1 MTRRGLLVGRSG
13 AAVAAALLAG
23 CSAIPKPKPVDYS
36 TFCDA
41 KAELAQIE
49 ASFKK
54 PRNQTVSLG
63 FAAPYMPTKVSA
75 RGGVAMSPPGDL
87 RMILTGPGGVT
98 GLDLWLHEGRFRFAV
113 PAIDRVIR
121 GDVSMPPEKKR
132 GLPVDF
138 LRWWMLDPLAGELL
152 WAGRDADG
160 LHFVLRDRD
169 AYVDAT
175 IAKDGRVTAVRTT
188 WSEAGEKIDEETVSA
203 SSIGCGHVEYKQ
215 QSTELSVEATCEK
228 ERGDVPSRAFVD
240 PDSLNG
246 DTPHPD
252 SAEAKP

>member
-1 MTRRGLLVGRSG
+1 MTRRIRERGWGWGALV
-13 AAVAAALLAG
+13 AIFLAG

-49 ASFKK
+49 EAFKK

-98 GLDLWLHEGRFRFAV
+98 GLDLWLHDGRFRFAV

-121 GDVSMPPEKKR
+121 GDTSTPAEKKR

-152 WAGRDADG
+152 WAGRDDDG

-175 IAKDGRVTAVRTT
+175 IAKDGRVTATRTT
-188 WSEAGEKIDEETVSA
+188 WNEAGEKIDEETLSA
-203 SSIGCGHVEYKQ
+203 SSMGCGHIEYKQ
-215 QSTELSVEATCEK
+215 RSTELSVEATCEK
-228 ERGDVPSRAFVD
+228 ELGTVPARAFVD
-240 PDSLNG
+240 PDSTDAG
-246 DTPHPD
+246 ASP
-252 SAEAKP
+252 